1 MIILKQKTNSFV
13 FLVLGGVLGACFLY
27 ACGDDSTLENQIKS
41 QSVSLKINR
50 FDIAFKNA
58 DSEDFLSLKTQYPFF
73 FPVQTPDSIWNAK
86 LLNPIEDK
94 LLEEVGT
101 AFQDFS
107 PFKENLEHL
116 FKHVLHEYPNSKTPE
131 IFTLTSEVDYMN
143 KVIVTDSIWL
153 LALDN
158 YLGSSHEFYQSF
170 PKYIKDDLDKKYLV
184 IDVAAALSAK
194 YVPRSEQA
202 YFLSKMVYEGK
213 KLLMQSLLWPHASH
227 SEHLH
232 YTEQEYQWAL
242 ENEAQVWRNF
252 IENQYLYSTQPD
264 LALRFLFP
272 APFSKFK
279 LDIDTESPGRIG
291 QFMGLQLT
299 KAYYYKHGEDLEKLL
314 RVSAVDLLKD
324 ASYKPK
330 K

>member
-1 MIILKQKTNSFV
+1 MRILKKKTNSFV
-13 FLVLGGVLGACFLY
+13 FLLLGGLLIACLMF
-27 ACGDDSTLENQIKS
+27 ACRKETTLENLIQS
-41 QSVSLKINR
+41 QNVSLKIIR
-50 FDIAFKNA
+50 FDTAFKNGGP
-58 DSEDFLSLKTQYPFF
+58 EDLLSLKTQYPFF
-73 FPVQTPDSIWNAK
+73 FPVQTPDSVWKAK
-86 LLNPIEDK
+86 LQNPIEDK

-101 AFQDFS
+101 AFQDFN

-116 FKHVLHEYPNSKTPE
+116 FKHFLHYYPNSKTPE
-131 IFTLTSEVDYMN
+131 IYTLTSEVDYMN

-158 YLGSSHEFYQSF
+158 YLGPTHEFYQSF
-170 PKYIKDDLDKKYLV
+170 PKYIKQDLDNKYLV
-184 IDVAAALSAK
+184 IDVAAALSAQ
-194 YVPRSEQA
+194 YVPSPDQT

-213 KLLMQSLLWPHASH
+213 KLWIQSLLWPHASPA
-227 SEHLH
+227 EQLH

-264 LALRFLFP
+264 LSPRFLFP

-291 QFMGLQLT
+291 QFIGLQLA

-314 RVSAVDLLKD
+314 RTSAVDLLKN